1 MFESL
6 HDKVGVLAAFSP
18 RSKQAV
24 YVRPYLMQWKGR
36 RYKIDVM
43 GGHHFAQRGQ
53 KRVMVC
59 GFSSGSNDFTLE
71 FDPETFEWTL
81 VEVFY
86 GS

>member
-6 HDKVGVLAAFSP
+6 NDKVAVLASFSP
-18 RSKQAV
+18 KSKGAV
-24 YVRPYLMQWKGR
+24 YIRPHLMRWKGH
-36 RYKIDVM
+36 RYKIDTM
-43 GGHHFAQRGQ
+43 GGHHIKKLGD

-71 FDPETFEWTL
+71 FDPETFEWKL
-81 VEVFY
+81 VQVYY

>member
-1 MFESL
+1 MFENL
-6 HDKVGVLAAFSP
+6 HDKVGVLATFSP
-18 RSKQAV
+18 QSKQSV

-43 GGHHFAQRGQ
+43 GGHHFAKRGQ
-53 KRVMVC
+53 KRVLVC